1 MLSTVELKKFAAEIR
16 MEVCKMI
23 ATVPAGHLGGS
34 LSVADALAVLYGGK
48 LNYDPKNPKW
58 EGRDWVV
65 MSKGHCGPALYAS
78 LAITGFF
85 PKEQLATLNKPGTD
99 LPSHCDRNHTPGID
113 MTTGSLGQGAST
125 AAGVAAGLKLDGK
138 TNKVY
143 LILGDGEI
151 QEGQV
156 WEMAMMA
163 ASKKLDNLIALVD
176 YNHLQIDGRTDND
189 EVCCLGDIKA
199 KFEAFGWYG
208 QMVDGHDVDAIAA
221 AVDNAK
227 AHAGSP
233 SVIILDT
240 IKGKGWSKTENVAG
254 SHSRGFTAEEL
265 EEALGEISGA
275 LKAEIGDAEI
285 DLEAALKGVQA

>member
-1 MLSTVELKKFAAEIR
+1 MLTTNELNKFAAEIR
-16 MEVCKMI
+16 KEVCKMI

-34 LSVADALAVLYGGK
+34 LSIAETLAVLYGGK
-48 LNYDPKNPKW
+48 MNYDPSNPKW
-58 EGRDWVV
+58 DGRDWVV
-65 MSKGHCGPALYAS
+65 MSKGHCGPALYS
-78 LAITGFF
+78 TLAIAGFF
-85 PKEQLATLNKPGTD
+85 PKEMLATLNKPGTD

-125 AAGVAAGLKLDGK
+125 AAGAAAGLMLDGK
-138 TNKVY
+138 TNKVF

-163 ASKKLDNLIALVD
+163 ASKKLDNLITFVD

-208 QMVDGHDVDAIAA
+208 QFIDGHDVDAIAEA
-221 AVDNAK
+221 IDNAK
-227 AHAGSP
+227 AHTGSP

-240 IKGKGWSKTENVAG
+240 VKGKGWSKTENEAG
-254 SHSRGFTAEEL
+254 SHSRGITADEL
-265 EEALGEISGA
+265 KEVL
-275 LKAEIGDAEI
+275 
-285 DLEAALKGVQA
+285 LELDAALKEKIGDEVIDIEARLQEVRA